1 MAAPR
6 VALYLS
12 GILDPKGMKDVA
24 ANLETF
30 ADNNWQSQVLESP
43 QPVLVDFWAEWCMP
57 CKALVPVM
65 EAVASHFN
73 GRLKVGKFNVDEN
86 AIVPEQYSIR
96 TLPTLLV
103 MKKGQV
109 SEQRIGLISKEA
121 LIKLVEPHLS

>member
-1 MAAPR
+1 MA
-6 VALYLS
+6 
-12 GILDPKGMKDVA
+12 DK
-24 ANLETF
+24 LETYTD
-30 ADNNWQSQVLESP
+30 ATWQSQVLDSA
-43 QPVLVDFWAEWCMP
+43 QPVLVDFWAEWCVP

-65 EAVASHFN
+65 EAVATHFG

-86 AIVPEQYSIR
+86 GIVPEQYSIR

-121 LIKLVEPHLS
+121 LIRLVEPHLS

>member
-1 MAAPR
+1 M
-6 VALYLS
+6 
-12 GILDPKGMKDVA
+12 A

-30 ADNNWQSQVLESP
+30 ADGNWQSQVLESA
-43 QPVLVDFWAEWCMP
+43 QPVLVDFWAEWCVP

-65 EAVASHFN
+65 EAVASHYGN
-73 GRLKVGKFNVDEN
+73 RLKVGKFNVDEN

-103 MKKGQV
+103 MKRGQV

-121 LIKLVEPHLS
+121 LIKLLEPHLS